1 MSSDIPIPTTGFGGS
16 IFVSLRAYAVVV
28 SSTTNTK
35 RAEIFK
41 EEGTLIKA
49 IKRSVSVNIE

>member
-1 MSSDIPIPTTGFGGS
+1 MSNDIPISTTGFRGG

-28 SSTTNTK
+28 SSTKNTK

-41 EEGTLIKA
+41 EETG
-49 IKRSVSVNIE
+49 VH